1 VFSQLRYCLVLLL
14 LPTLLAA
21 CSSTTLS
28 GSWKNPDYRGQ
39 IRKVYLVGV
48 AKNEINRRIFEDEF
62 GQQLQAQGIT
72 GISSYKDLRSAADAD
87 QKAVAERVRANGAD
101 SVLITRL
108 LGKRTEEV
116 TTPGRI
122 SGYTSDPYG
131 YGPYGYAPPDPY
143 YRNWGSYYD
152 RRFEATYEPP
162 TVTQLQIATLEANLY
177 DAKTGDLIWSAQLE
191 TVIEGNLQI
200 LIADFVQTVM
210 KDLRQQGLL

>member
-1 VFSQLRYCLVLLL
+1 MFHTLRRSLVLLL

-28 GSWKNPDYRGQ
+28 GSWKSPNYQGQ
-39 IRKVYLVGV
+39 LRKVYIVGV
-48 AKNEINRRIFEDEF
+48 AKNEITRRIYEDEF
-62 GQQLQAQGIT
+62 GQQLHAQGVT
-72 GISSYKDLRSAADAD
+72 GISSYKDLGSAADAD
-87 QKAVAERVRANGAD
+87 QKVVAERASANGAD
-101 SVLITRL
+101 GVLITRL

-122 SGYTSDPYG
+122 SGYSSDPYG
-131 YGPYGYAPPDPY
+131 FGPYGYAPDPY

-162 TVTQLQIATLEANLY
+162 TVTQFEVATFEANLY
-177 DAKTGDLIWSAQLE
+177 DAKSGDLIWSAQLE
-191 TVIEGNLQI
+191 TVLEANLQK
-200 LIADFVQTVM
+200 LIADFVQTVI